1 MLWRVDDSPEIKN
14 SFYGGVMRTG
24 IVLLTP
30 FITLIVL
37 ADPLSAQMNPDL
49 WLLQDAHIPSNEM
62 VLSFSPVSESVCWAA
77 TIDTNN
83 TPPSGYIRTT
93 NGGTTWEY
101 GRISGAQDGMIWQI
115 AALDADTA
123 YAAVTVPSPSN
134 SKGIYKTTNGGST
147 WRKLN
152 VYGSSY
158 YGPSFVWFFDAMNG
172 VAVGDPNLE
181 TYTTTDGGE
190 HWNSVTMYP
199 NPNEY
204 TWMPAASVGNCAWFA
219 TYNGSRVFGTTDKG
233 HTWFASPLE
242 PQYGDWYPALAFQD
256 SSTGIYTQKK
266 VENIT
271 PFQYRRTTDGG
282 TTWSYLSSAVLDIIA
297 PTDISYIPGT
307 HSTYLVAGGMQLGKR
322 GLARTIDAG
331 ENWTLIDT
339 IGAVFLGFASDSV
352 GWCVPREHSN
362 LVYKYVGPRIT
373 TTAEEQ
379 FCYFP
384 RTILLEQNYPN
395 PFNPSTRIKY
405 PASHV
410 CLWWCTTSSA
420 TK

>member
-1 MLWRVDDSPEIKN
+1 
-14 SFYGGVMRTG
+14 
-24 IVLLTP
+24 
-30 FITLIVL
+30 
-37 ADPLSAQMNPDL
+37 
-49 WLLQDAHIPSNEM
+49 
-62 VLSFSPVSESVCWAA
+62 
-77 TIDTNN
+77 
-83 TPPSGYIRTT
+83 
-93 NGGTTWEY
+93 
-101 GRISGAQDGMIWQI
+101 MIWQI
-115 AALDADTA
+115 APLDADTA

-190 HWNSVTMYP
+190 HWNQVIMYP
-199 NPNEY
+199 YANEY
-204 TWMPAASVGNCAWFA
+204 TWMPARSVGNCAWFA

-233 HTWFASPLE
+233 NTWFASPRE

-331 ENWTLIDT
+331 ESWTLIDT

-352 GWCVPREHSN
+352 GWCVPHEHSH

-379 FCYFP
+379 FFYFP

-395 PFNPSTRIKY
+395 PFNPSTTIKY
-405 PASHV
+405 EIPEISLV
-410 CLWWCTTSSA
+410 SIKVYDVLGSEVVTLIDEEQTVGSYEVKFNA
-420 TK
+420 TELPSGIYFYQLRAGSFVETKKMILMK